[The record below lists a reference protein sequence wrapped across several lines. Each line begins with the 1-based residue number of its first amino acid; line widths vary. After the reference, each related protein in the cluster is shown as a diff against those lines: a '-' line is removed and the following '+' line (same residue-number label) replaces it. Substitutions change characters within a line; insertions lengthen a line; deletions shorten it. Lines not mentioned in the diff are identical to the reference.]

1 MHGRAEAAPLRIET
15 GALDERRHMVRQYAV
30 AALGW
35 AATVAVI
42 VWLALEATGPAV
54 RVTFFLATVCVVVAL
69 VGVLLAVEVFRSP
82 LIRERAQSLPAPP
95 VDEGIDALGRTVVV
109 PARGELSGE
118 LTIEAIDGVRRYR
131 TAEP

>member
-1 MHGRAEAAPLRIET
+1 MQGRAEAAPLLVET
-15 GALDERRHMVRQYAV
+15 GALDDGRHLLRQYAV

-35 AATVAVI
+35 AATVGVI
-42 VWLALEATGPAV
+42 VWLALTATGPAV

-69 VGVLLAVEVFRSP
+69 VGVLVAVEVFRTP
-82 LIRERAQSLPAPP
+82 LIRERARSLPTPP
-95 VDEGIDALGRTVVV
+95 VEERIDALGRTVVV
-109 PARGELSGE
+109 PAQGELTGE